1 MTCSD
6 TGSKDKARV
15 FHRRIEARYL
25 YLIGWALIF
34 SYRGCM
40 CNRLTNFT
48 ALKHCSLN
56 SRDVDKLQ
64 VPIFFSFFSFL
75 KKVHSNMAEVMDQ
88 DDPIIRL
95 LFVDRINQ
103 LPMEI
108 FVKILNYLPLKTV
121 FNVCTEVCSKW
132 KTCVVQHFVVPQ
144 LKLISEMDPILEKK
158 IEETFSINESE
169 TTYVTFK
176 SLKTCH
182 CEYLRPT

>member
-1 MTCSD
+1 
-6 TGSKDKARV
+6 
-15 FHRRIEARYL
+15 
-25 YLIGWALIF
+25 
-34 SYRGCM
+34 M

-132 KTCVVQHFVVPQ
+132 KTCVVQHFLVPQ
-144 LKLISEMDPILEKK
+144 LKLIAEMDPILEKK